1 MKEQRVSL
9 LEKTEL
15 FVLDMDGTF
24 YLGER
29 ILEGALEF
37 LQTLKETGRRYLFFT
52 NNSSKS
58 SESYIEK
65 LRRMDCSIDS
75 SQIMTSGD
83 VMIEYLKHYYPG
95 KTVYLLGTPT
105 LCAYL
110 SQAGTGVQLHPGWG
124 GISRHPSGYQLPDR
138 GRIHT

>member
-52 NNSSKS
+52 NNSSFYKLNSNWLCS
-58 SESYIEK
+58 S
-65 LRRMDCSIDS
+65 
-75 SQIMTSGD
+75 
-83 VMIEYLKHYYPG
+83 V
-95 KTVYLLGTPT
+95 
-105 LCAYL
+105 
-110 SQAGTGVQLHPGWG
+110 
-124 GISRHPSGYQLPDR
+124 
-138 GRIHT
+138 IHTYNILSKVKF

>member
-24 YLGER
+24 YLGEH

-58 SESYIEK
+58 AESYIEK
-65 LRRMDCSIDS
+65 LRRMDCSIGS

-83 VMIEYLKHYYPG
+83 VMIEYLKHYYPE

-105 LCAYL
+105 LCE
-110 SQAGTGVQLHPGWG
+110 SFQ
-124 GISRHPSGYQLPDR
+124 
-138 GRIHT
+138 

>member
-29 ILEGALEF
+29 ILEGA

-83 VMIEYLKHYYPG
+83 VMIEYLKH
-95 KTVYLLGTPT
+95 
-105 LCAYL
+105 
-110 SQAGTGVQLHPGWG
+110 
-124 GISRHPSGYQLPDR
+124 
-138 GRIHT
+138 

>member
-52 NNSSKS
+52 NNS
-58 SESYIEK
+58 
-65 LRRMDCSIDS
+65 
-75 SQIMTSGD
+75 
-83 VMIEYLKHYYPG
+83 
-95 KTVYLLGTPT
+95 
-105 LCAYL
+105 
-110 SQAGTGVQLHPGWG
+110 
-124 GISRHPSGYQLPDR
+124 
-138 GRIHT
+138 

>member
-65 LRRMDCSIDS
+65 LRRMDCSRS
-75 SQIMTSGD
+75 
-83 VMIEYLKHYYPG
+83 
-95 KTVYLLGTPT
+95 
-105 LCAYL
+105 
-110 SQAGTGVQLHPGWG
+110 
-124 GISRHPSGYQLPDR
+124 
-138 GRIHT
+138 